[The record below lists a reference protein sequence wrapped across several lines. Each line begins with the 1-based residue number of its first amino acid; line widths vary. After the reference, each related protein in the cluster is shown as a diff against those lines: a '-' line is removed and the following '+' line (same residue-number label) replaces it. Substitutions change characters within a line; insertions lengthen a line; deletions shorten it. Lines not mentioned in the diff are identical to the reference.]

1 MPTRDEHYDRRIEI
15 LTEKL
20 DKLLYKLNEEM
31 ALRDLWLIEQ
41 GYSPMQAYPPRTK
54 YDRTISMLEKL
65 ERDIVERIHKAE
77 KRRHSPPSLLERMLR
92 WE

>member
-1 MPTRDEHYDRRIEI
+1 MPTRDEYYDMRIEI
-15 LTEKL
+15 LLNKLREIRYKL
-20 DKLLYKLNEEM
+20 DEEM
-31 ALRDLWLIEQ
+31 LMRNREIQDLTQNPL
-41 GYSPMQAYPPRTK
+41 PRTK

-65 ERDIVERIHKAE
+65 ERNMLERIDKAE